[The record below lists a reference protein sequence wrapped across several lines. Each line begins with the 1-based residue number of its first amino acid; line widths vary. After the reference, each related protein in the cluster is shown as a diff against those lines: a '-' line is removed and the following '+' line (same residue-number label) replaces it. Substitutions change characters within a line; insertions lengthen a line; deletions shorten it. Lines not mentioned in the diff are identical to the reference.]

1 MTQPAPST
9 STADDVRPSAPL
21 LLVPN
26 GTAFLAGLCIM
37 IVELLAGNVIA
48 GFLGGSLYTWT
59 SVIGVIMA
67 GIAAGNYVGGRL
79 ADRFAADR
87 LLGLL
92 FLLSAAACATILR
105 LNGLVGAA
113 LDGWDVTPGR
123 IAVHVF
129 AVFFVPGG
137 LLGTMSPVIA
147 KMALDRG
154 LATGRTV
161 GSVYAANAAGSIV
174 GTFLTGFYLTPNFPT
189 SRTIWTVAI
198 LLSIIGV
205 CYLAAA
211 SVRRNRRANSA

>member
-9 STADDVRPSAPL
+9 STTTDFRPSATL

-26 GTAFLAGLCIM
+26 ATAFLAGLCIM
-37 IVELLAGNVIA
+37 VVELLAGNVIA

-79 ADRFAADR
+79 ADRYAADR

-92 FLLSAAACATILR
+92 FLLSAGACATILP
-105 LNGLVGAA
+105 LNGLVGAV

-198 LLSIIGV
+198 LLSVMGV

-211 SVRRNRRANSA
+211 ARGMKRGANSA